1 MLESTN
7 FLVDYE
13 VILKQAVIT
22 SFKNNSSRKLGRYLI
37 SLLKIDN
44 ILTLQTKHIESVARD
59 DLTSDTLIIEKNIK
73 KECKSLKKIKI

>member
-7 FLVDYE
+7 FLVYYE
-13 VILKQAVIT
+13 VILKHAVIT
-22 SFKNNSSRKLGRYLI
+22 SFKNNSSRKLGRYRI

-44 ILTLQTKHIESVARD
+44 ILTLQTKYIKSIARD